1 MARVEEHDEA
11 GIIAFTVAASLIRV
25 YGGEAL
31 AMIQRQIGRCME
43 DDLTDEAAF
52 WLRVRNR
59 ADTLLRTARRKS
71 DTVH

>member
-1 MARVEEHDEA
+1 MARTEEHDEA
-11 GIIAFTVAASLIRV
+11 GITASTVAASLIRV

-31 AMIQRQIGRCME
+31 GMIQRQIRRCME
-43 DDLTDEAAF
+43 NELTDEAEF

-59 ADTLLRTARRKS
+59 TDTLLRTARRKS